1 MNLTK
6 IYLWYLQYESDLL
19 LQLLQKLLLTVGAEQ
34 ADEDDED
41 VEQCPRRIAVELEPD
56 EGRQARV
63 PAANGAVLM

>member
-6 IYLWYLQYESDLL
+6 IYLWYLQYESDVL

-41 VEQCPRRIAVELEPD
+41 VEQRPRRIAVELEPD
-56 EGRQARV
+56 EGRQTRV